1 MRSLA
6 ISALASLALG
16 CSGPSPAVNGEPAQR
31 TAVPQ
36 AADSPQGQTRFD
48 EALMRLR
55 IRRSLLAHL
64 KTEALGVEVEV
75 VGNTVVLSG
84 DVEEHADRMLA
95 EEVARSVSDV
105 TEVNNEIEVKADTGE
120 SDGPITR
127 GARATEREL
136 ADATLELRV
145 QTRLVRELGEIGFRI
160 EVEASDGV
168 VSLRGPIPDAQRKER
183 AMESAEQVNGVEEV
197 HDLLKVS
204 E

>member
-1 MRSLA
+1 MRYLA
-6 ISALASLALG
+6 FIALASLALS
-16 CSGPSPAVNGEPAQR
+16 CSGPSPAVNGDPARDPVAQ
-31 TAVPQ
+31 Q
-36 AADSPQGQTRFD
+36 AADSPQEQTRFD

-64 KTEALGVEVEV
+64 KAEALGVEVEV

-95 EEVARSVSDV
+95 EEVALAVGGV
-105 TEVNNEIEVKADTGE
+105 TEVDNEIEVEADAGE
-120 SDGPITR
+120 ADGPITR

-145 QTRLVRELGEIGFRI
+145 QTRLVRELGEIGFHI

-183 AMESAEQVNGVEEV
+183 AVESAKQVSGVEEV
-197 HDLLKVS
+197 HDLLKVP

>member
-6 ISALASLALG
+6 IIALVSLALG

-31 TAVPQ
+31 TAEPQ
-36 AADSPQGQTRFD
+36 AADSPQEQTRFD

-183 AMESAEQVNGVEEV
+183 AVESAEQVNGVEEV
-197 HDLLKVS
+197 HDLLKVP

>member
-1 MRSLA
+1 MRYLAFIALTSLV
-6 ISALASLALG
+6 LG
-16 CSGPSPAVNGEPAQR
+16 CSGPSPAANGDPARHSVAQ
-31 TAVPQ
+31 Q
-36 AADSPQGQTRFD
+36 ATDSPREQTRFD

-64 KTEALGVEVEV
+64 KTEALDVEVEV

-84 DVEEHADRMLA
+84 DVEEHPDRMLA
-95 EEVARSVSDV
+95 EEVARSVSGV
-105 TEVNNEIEVKADTGE
+105 SEVDNEIEVEADAGE
-120 SDGPITR
+120 ADGPITR

-136 ADATLELRV
+136 ADAMLELGV
-145 QTRLVRELGEIGFRI
+145 QTRLVRELGEVGFRI

-183 AMESAEQVNGVEEV
+183 AVESAEQVGGVEEV
-197 HDLLKVS
+197 HDLLKVP

>member
-6 ISALASLALG
+6 FIALASLALG
-16 CSGPSPAVNGEPAQR
+16 CSGPSPAVNGEPAR
-31 TAVPQ
+31 RSVVPQ
-36 AADSPQGQTRFD
+36 AADSPQEQTRFE

-64 KTEALGVEVEV
+64 KTEALDVEVEV
-75 VGNTVVLSG
+75 VGNTVILSG

-95 EEVARSVSDV
+95 EEVALAVGGV
-105 TEVNNEIEVKADTGE
+105 TEVHNELEVETDAGE
-120 SDGPITR
+120 ADGPITR

-145 QTRLVRELGEIGFRI
+145 QTRLVRELGETGFRI

-183 AMESAEQVNGVEEV
+183 AVESAEQASGVEEV
-197 HDLLKVS
+197 HDLLTVP

>member
-6 ISALASLALG
+6 IIALVSLALG

-36 AADSPQGQTRFD
+36 AADSPQEQTRFD

-64 KTEALGVEVEV
+64 KTEALDVEVEV

-84 DVEEHADRMLA
+84 DVEEHADRMVA
-95 EEVARSVSDV
+95 EEVARSVSGV
-105 TEVNNEIEVKADTGE
+105 TEVNNEIAVEADAGE

-168 VSLRGPIPDAQRKER
+168 VSLRGRIPDAQRKER
-183 AMESAEQVNGVEEV
+183 AVESAEQVSGVEEV
-197 HDLLKVS
+197 HDLLKVR